1 MTAAANKSTDDEKS
15 NNKKQTLLKF
25 MVQRFIISMKVKA
38 NLFFFFMEIQLLILV
53 EQHNPTSNRYS

>member
-25 MVQRFIISMKVKA
+25 MVQRFITSMKVKA